1 MSAMHGKPEA
11 PTRAPE
17 DAPTDRLQFF
27 FQQAPGMI
35 AIVSGPDHVFEFA
48 NTAYLD
54 LVGRREVVGQRV
66 RDVLP
71 ELDEQGTVALLDKVY
86 ATGEPFIGR
95 RMPVAFQ
102 RQANAPAETRYM
114 DFVYQPVVEDR
125 GQVTGIF
132 AQGFDVTQ
140 QVETEA
146 AFNESEARYRL
157 FSEET
162 REGVVIH
169 NGEVILDC
177 NPAYAR
183 IFGYSSVAEVIGLPS
198 TAFVTRKSAALL
210 QEKGALGNEEPYE
223 IEAVRKDGSVFPAEF
238 VGRPSTWQGQN
249 VRIGL
254 ARDLSERKRRE
265 AALRESEAHFA
276 AIFDQSAAGFS
287 EADLTGRLLRV
298 NDRFC
303 EITGYPREELVNG
316 RRMQDITHPDDLP
329 ENLALFQKAIESGEP
344 FEIEKRYIRPDGSE
358 VWVSNTVT
366 LIHDAAGQAHT
377 MASVSIDLTARREAE
392 AALRQSESRLR
403 LALDAG
409 RMAVWESDS
418 RTNSVRTSPELNR
431 LLGFSE
437 DASPSIEEIRA
448 RYAPGAQDQLRT
460 AAAAALGRGERYAEE
475 ELEIIWPDGSRH
487 WLLLRADLEVTRGAD
502 DAASIKAT
510 GVAFEITERKLWE
523 ERQHLLIN
531 ELNHRVKN
539 TLATVQS
546 LAAQSFRDVGASS
559 GPNFTAF
566 QERLFALARAHDI
579 LTRDNWEGA
588 ELRDIVGEVI
598 EPYCRES
605 SGRCDIDGPR
615 VRLTPS
621 MALALSMAV
630 HELATNAAKYG
641 ALSVSTGQVSIS
653 WSVLPGNPR
662 QLTLC
667 WQEQGGP
674 PVAFPKRKGF
684 GTRLIERSLAQELA
698 GEVSLAYV
706 PTGVVCTVKAPL
718 PEGMA

>member
-1 MSAMHGKPEA
+1 
-11 PTRAPE
+11 
-17 DAPTDRLQFF
+17 
-27 FQQAPGMI
+27 MI
-35 AIVSGPDHVFEFA
+35 AILSGPDHVFEFA

-54 LVGRREVVGQRV
+54 LIGRHEVVGKRV

-71 ELDEQGTVALLDKVY
+71 ELEQQGTVALLDRVY
-86 ATGEPFIGR
+86 ATGEPFVGR
-95 RMPVAFQ
+95 RMPVALQ

-114 DFVYQPVVEDR
+114 DFVYQPMVDGH

-132 AQGFDVTQ
+132 AQGFDVTR
-140 QVETEA
+140 QVETET
-146 AFNESEARYRL
+146 AFSESEARYRL

-169 NGEVILDC
+169 NGNVILDC

-183 IFGYSSVAEVIGLPS
+183 LFGYGDVAEVIGLPS
-198 TAFVTRKSAALL
+198 TAFVSPRSAALL
-210 QEKGALGNEEPYE
+210 QQKGALEDEEPYE

-238 VGRPSTWQGQN
+238 VGRPSTWRGQK

-254 ARDLSERKRRE
+254 ARDLTERKRRE

-276 AIFDQSAAGFS
+276 AIFHQSAAGLS
-287 EADLTGRLLRV
+287 EVDLTGRFLRV

-303 EITGYPREELVNG
+303 EISGYTREELLSG

-329 ENLALFQKAIESGEP
+329 ENIRLFQHAIESGEP

-366 LIHDAAGQAHT
+366 LIHDAAGRPQT
-377 MASVSIDLTARREAE
+377 IASVSIDLTARREAE
-392 AALRQSESRLR
+392 AALRQSESQLR

-409 RMAVWESDS
+409 RMAVWENDT

-431 LLGFSE
+431 LLGFPE
-437 DASPSIEEIRA
+437 DASPTIEEIRA
-448 RYAPGAQDQLRT
+448 RYAPGAQDRLRA
-460 AAAAALGRGERYAEE
+460 AAAAALERGENYAEE

-487 WLLLRADLEVTRGAD
+487 WLLLRADMEVTPGAEG
-502 DAASIKAT
+502 AVYIKAT
-510 GVAFEITERKLWE
+510 GVAFDITERKQWE
-523 ERQHLLIN
+523 ERQRLLIN

-546 LAAQSFRDVGASS
+546 IALQSIRHTSTATGPDV
-559 GPNFTAF
+559 TAF
-566 QERLFALARAHDI
+566 QDRLFALARAHDI

-598 EPYCRES
+598 EPYCRQS
-605 SGRCDIDGPR
+605 SGRCHIDGPR

-641 ALSVSTGQVSIS
+641 ALSVPEGQVSIS
-653 WSVLPGNPR
+653 WSVMPGRPR

-667 WQEQGGP
+667 WQERGGP
-674 PVAFPKRKGF
+674 PVALPERRGF

-698 GEVSLAYV
+698 GDVSLAYI

-718 PEGMA
+718 PDGMA

>member
-1 MSAMHGKPEA
+1 MHGKPEA
-11 PTRAPE
+11 PMRSPG
-17 DAPTDRLQFF
+17 DAPTDRLRFF

-35 AIVSGPDHVFEFA
+35 AIVSGPNHVFEFA
-48 NTAYLD
+48 NAAYLD
-54 LVGRREVVGQRV
+54 LVGRREVVGKRV

-71 ELDEQGTVALLDKVY
+71 ELEEQGTVALLDKVY
-86 ATGEPFIGR
+86 ATGKPFIGR

-114 DFVYQPVVEDR
+114 DFVYQPVLDEQGR
-125 GQVTGIF
+125 VTGIF

-140 QVETEA
+140 QVETET
-146 AFNESEARYRL
+146 AFSESEARYRL

-183 IFGYSSVAEVIGLPS
+183 VFGYDDVAEVIGLPS
-198 TAFVTRKSAALL
+198 TAFVTPRSAALL
-210 QEKGALGNEEPYE
+210 QEKGARGDEEPYE
-223 IEAVRKDGSVFPAEF
+223 IEAIRKDGSAFPAEF
-238 VGRPSTWQGQN
+238 VGRVATWKGQK

-254 ARDLSERKRRE
+254 ARDLTERKRRE

-276 AIFDQSAAGFS
+276 AIFDQSAAGLA
-287 EADLTGRLLRV
+287 EADLSGRFIRV

-303 EITGYPREELVNG
+303 EISGYAREELLNG

-329 ENLALFQKAIESGEP
+329 RNLVLLQRSVETGEP

-366 LIHDAAGQAHT
+366 LIRDSIGEAHSI
-377 MASVSIDLTARREAE
+377 ASVSIDLTARREAE

-409 RMAVWESDS
+409 RMAVWESDN
-418 RTNSVRTSPELNR
+418 RTNSVTTSPELNR
-431 LLGFSE
+431 LLGFPE
-437 DASPSIEEIRA
+437 DASPTIEEIRS
-448 RYAPGAQDQLRT
+448 RYAPGAQDRLRT
-460 AAAAALGRGERYAEE
+460 AAAAALQRGERNAEE
-475 ELEIIWPDGSRH
+475 EFEIIWPDGSRH
-487 WLLLRADLEVTRGAD
+487 WLLLRADLEVMPGEDGAV
-502 DAASIKAT
+502 SVKAT

-523 ERQHLLIN
+523 ERQRLLIN

-546 LAAQSFRDVGASS
+546 IALQSFRHTDKANGSNV
-559 GPNFTAF
+559 TAF
-566 QERLFALARAHDI
+566 QDRLFALARAHDI

-598 EPYCRES
+598 EPYCRQS

-641 ALSVSTGQVSIS
+641 ALSVAEGQVSVS
-653 WSVLPGNPR
+653 WSIMSGTPR

-667 WQEQGGP
+667 WEERGGP
-674 PVAFPKRKGF
+674 PVASPERRGF

-718 PEGMA
+718 PDGII

>member
-1 MSAMHGKPEA
+1 MHA
-11 PTRAPE
+11 PA
-17 DAPTDRLQFF
+17 DAPADRLRLF

-35 AIVSGPDHVFEFA
+35 AILSGPDHVFEFA

-54 LVGRREVVGQRV
+54 LVGRHEVVGQRV

-71 ELDEQGTVALLDKVY
+71 ELEQQGTVALLDKVY

-95 RMPVAFQ
+95 RMPVTFP

-114 DFVYQPVVEDR
+114 DFVYQPVVDDQAR
-125 GQVTGIF
+125 VTGIF
-132 AQGFDVTQ
+132 AQGFDVTR

-146 AFNESEARYRL
+146 AFSESEARYRL

-169 NGEVILDC
+169 NGDVILDC

-183 IFGYSSVAEVIGLPS
+183 LFGYGDVAEVVGLPS
-198 TAFVTRKSAALL
+198 TAFVTPKSAALL
-210 QEKGALGNEEPYE
+210 QEKGALGSEEPYE
-223 IEAVRKDGSVFPAEF
+223 IEAIRKDGSVFPAEF
-238 VGRPSTWQGQN
+238 VGRVATWKGQK

-254 ARDLSERKRRE
+254 ARDLTERKRRE

-276 AIFDQSAAGFS
+276 AIFDQSAAGLA

-303 EITGYPREELVNG
+303 EISGYAREELVNG

-329 ENLALFQKAIESGEP
+329 GNLVLFQRSIETGEP
-344 FEIEKRYIRPDGSE
+344 FDIEKRYVRPDGSE

-366 LIHDAAGQAHT
+366 LIRDALGEAHS
-377 MASVSIDLTARREAE
+377 MASVSIDLTARRDAE

-418 RTNSVRTSPELNR
+418 RTNTVRTSPELNR
-431 LLGFSE
+431 LLGFPE
-437 DASPSIEEIRA
+437 EASPSIEEIRA
-448 RYAPGAQDQLRT
+448 RYAPGAQDRLRA
-460 AAAAALGRGERYAEE
+460 AAAAALARGERNAEE
-475 ELEIIWPDGSRH
+475 ELEILWPDGSRH
-487 WLLLRADLEVTRGAD
+487 WLLLRADLEVMTGEDGAV
-502 DAASIKAT
+502 SIKAT

-523 ERQHLLIN
+523 ERQRLLIN

-546 LAAQSFRDVGASS
+546 IALQSFRHTNAATGSNV
-559 GPNFTAF
+559 TAF

-641 ALSVSTGQVSIS
+641 ALSVSDGQVSIS
-653 WSVLPGNPR
+653 WSIAPGEPR

-667 WQEQGGP
+667 WQERGGP
-674 PVAFPKRKGF
+674 PVAFPARNGF

-718 PEGMA
+718 PEAMA

>member
-1 MSAMHGKPEA
+1 MQEAKGIMPPVSAMRGKPEA
-11 PTRAPE
+11 AQRLTG
-17 DAPTDRLQFF
+17 DAPTDRLRLFF
-27 FQQAPGMI
+27 EQAPGMI
-35 AIVSGPDHVFEFA
+35 AVLSGHDHVFEFA

-71 ELDEQGTVALLDKVY
+71 ELAEQGTVALLDEVY
-86 ATGEPFIGR
+86 ATGESFIGR

-114 DFVYQPVVEDR
+114 DFVYQPVVDDQ

-183 IFGYSSVAEVIGLPS
+183 IFGYGSVAEVIGLAS
-198 TAFVTRKSAALL
+198 TAFVTPRSAALL

-223 IEAVRKDGSVFPAEF
+223 IEAVRKDGSIFPAEF
-238 VGRPSTWQGQN
+238 VGRPSTWQGQK

-254 ARDLSERKRRE
+254 ARDLTERKRRE

-276 AIFDQSAAGFS
+276 AIFQQSAAGFS

-329 ENLALFQKAIESGEP
+329 ENLVLFQKAIESGEP
-344 FEIEKRYIRPDGSE
+344 FEIEKRYMRPDGSE

-366 LIHDAAGQAHT
+366 LIRDAAGRAHT

-418 RTNSVRTSPELNR
+418 RTSSVRTSPELNR
-431 LLGFSE
+431 LLGFPE
-437 DASPSIEEIRA
+437 DASPSIEEIRE
-448 RYAPGAQDQLRT
+448 RYAPGAQERLRA

-475 ELEIIWPDGSRH
+475 ELEIVWPDGSRH
-487 WLLLRADLEVTRGAD
+487 WLLLRADLEVTRGA
-502 DAASIKAT
+502 
-510 GVAFEITERKLWE
+510 
-523 ERQHLLIN
+523 
-531 ELNHRVKN
+531 
-539 TLATVQS
+539 
-546 LAAQSFRDVGASS
+546 
-559 GPNFTAF
+559 
-566 QERLFALARAHDI
+566 
-579 LTRDNWEGA
+579 
-588 ELRDIVGEVI
+588 
-598 EPYCRES
+598 
-605 SGRCDIDGPR
+605 GR
-615 VRLTPS
+615 
-621 MALALSMAV
+621 
-630 HELATNAAKYG
+630 
-641 ALSVSTGQVSIS
+641 SVSV
-653 WSVLPGNPR
+653 
-662 QLTLC
+662 
-667 WQEQGGP
+667 
-674 PVAFPKRKGF
+674 F
-684 GTRLIERSLAQELA
+684 
-698 GEVSLAYV
+698 
-706 PTGVVCTVKAPL
+706 
-718 PEGMA
+718 

>member
-1 MSAMHGKPEA
+1 MHGKPDA
-11 PTRAPE
+11 SVRSPG
-17 DAPTDRLQFF
+17 DAPTDRLRLF

-35 AIVSGPDHVFEFA
+35 AILSGPNHVFEFA

-54 LVGRREVVGQRV
+54 LVGRQEVVGKRV

-71 ELDEQGTVALLDKVY
+71 ELEEQGTVALLDQVY

-95 RMPVAFQ
+95 RMPVAFR

-114 DFVYQPVVEDR
+114 DFVYQPVLDDEAR
-125 GQVTGIF
+125 VTGIF
-132 AQGFDVTQ
+132 AQGFDVTR

-146 AFNESEARYRL
+146 AFSESEARYRL

-162 REGVVIH
+162 REGVVVH
-169 NGEVILDC
+169 NGDVILDC

-183 IFGYSSVAEVIGLPS
+183 VFGYADAAEVIGLPS
-198 TAFVTRKSAALL
+198 TAFVTPRSAPLL
-210 QEKGALGNEEPYE
+210 REKGASGDEEPYE
-223 IEAVRKDGSVFPAEF
+223 IEAIRKDGSVFPAEF
-238 VGRPSTWQGQN
+238 VGRVATWKGQK

-254 ARDLSERKRRE
+254 ARDLTERKRRE
-265 AALRESEAHFA
+265 AALRDSEAHFA
-276 AIFDQSAAGFS
+276 AIFDQSAAGFG
-287 EADLTGRLLRV
+287 EVDLTGRFLRV

-303 EITGYPREELVNG
+303 EISGYTREELLSG

-329 ENLALFQKAIESGEP
+329 ENVRLFRHAVESGEP
-344 FEIEKRYIRPDGSE
+344 FEIEKRYIRPDGSD

-366 LIHDAAGQAHT
+366 LIRNEAGQPQT
-377 MASVSIDLTARREAE
+377 VASVSLDLTARREAE

-409 RMAVWESDS
+409 RMAVWVSDT
-418 RTNSVRTSPELNR
+418 RTNSVTTSPELNR
-431 LLGFSE
+431 LLGFPE
-437 DASPSIEEIRA
+437 DATPAIEEVRA
-448 RYAPGAQDQLRT
+448 RYAPGARERLQA

-475 ELEIIWPDGSRH
+475 ELEIVWPDGSHH
-487 WLLLRADLEVTRGAD
+487 WLLLRADLEVSSGAEG
-502 DAASIKAT
+502 AAYVRAT
-510 GVAFEITERKLWE
+510 GVAFDVTERKLWE
-523 ERQHLLIN
+523 ERQRLLIN

-546 LAAQSFRDVGASS
+546 LATQSFRNTGAGN

-598 EPYCRES
+598 EPYCRLS

-641 ALSVSTGQVSIS
+641 ALSVPEGQVSIS
-653 WSVLPGNPR
+653 WSVMPGKPR
-662 QLTLC
+662 ELTLC
-667 WQEQGGP
+667 WQERCGP
-674 PVAFPKRKGF
+674 PVALPERKGF

-718 PEGMA
+718 PEAMA